1 MIQNIYLSDF
11 HGCAYAL
18 DEDDNL
24 IMTPMHEDCTFDSC
38 FDNWIEVDEMALLGE
53 EEKHRAHVE
62 WVRGHL
68 RVLNDGLFAGAYAS

>member
-18 DEDDNL
+18 DDDYL
-24 IMTPMHEDCTFDSC
+24 IMTPMHDDCTFDSC
-38 FDNWIEVDEMALLGE
+38 FDNWIEVDFDSFEQGSDDIVHA
-53 EEKHRAHVE
+53 E

-68 RVLNDGLFAGAYAS
+68 RMLKDGLFACAS